1 MTGCAALR
9 LGTRTLVPGPAPAH
23 HLIEGDAMAHL
34 DRTVWTA
41 PVRNLVWVAAHFGHR

>member
-1 MTGCAALR
+1 MTGCVAVR
-9 LGTRTLVPGPAPAH
+9 SGTRTLKPGPGEAH

-34 DRTVWTA
+34 DRTVWTS